1 MHKFLNMQAIAGVKI
16 IRDHSIAISLDDI
29 WYMFIMGRY
38 EYSKDVDTFI
48 NSLSHKDL
56 SMSHISKIY
65 LQFCHTSH

>member
-1 MHKFLNMQAIAGVKI
+1 MKNGKWNKEKLSLPFVILTAGVKI
-16 IRDHSIAISLDDI
+16 VRDHFMAISLDDI

-56 SMSHISKIY
+56 
-65 LQFCHTSH
+65 

>member
-1 MHKFLNMQAIAGVKI
+1 MQAIAGVKI

-56 SMSHISKIY
+56 
-65 LQFCHTSH
+65 